1 MSVGA
6 WRSIHE
12 AQTSLSNI
20 ETQKLMSYRKRRGS
34 FNLSSHIERA
44 SAVSTKISLRDNKTP
59 LWEFMPHADRPDEK
73 SESVNVS
80 ELTSEQIRALTSSW
94 N

>member
-12 AQTSLSNI
+12 AQTSLSAV
-20 ETQKLMSYRKRRGS
+20 EAQMLMMYRHKRGS
-34 FNLSSHIERA
+34 FNISRHIERA
-44 SAVSTKISLRDNKTP
+44 SAVATKIALRDSKTP
-59 LWEFMPHADRPDEK
+59 LWEFMPHADKPFE
-73 SESVNVS
+73 SQESVDTA
-80 ELTSEQIRALTSSW
+80 ELTPEQIRVLTASW

>member
-12 AQTSLSNI
+12 AQTSLSNT
-20 ETQKLMSYRKRRGS
+20 EVQKLLAYRNKRGS
-34 FNLSSHIERA
+34 FNMMHHIERA
-44 SAVSTKISLRDNKTP
+44 SAVATKIALRDNKTP
-59 LWEFMPHADRPDEK
+59 LWEFMPHADKPFE
-73 SESVNVS
+73 SQESVDTA
-80 ELTSEQIRALTSSW
+80 ELTPEQIRVLTASW